1 MFRQADGNIRIPGGL
16 ETLMKHILALL
27 FVCLATL
34 IEPAAGVPLG
44 RETARQAAHGVVA
57 EVLEAL
63 ADRDFQK
70 LASFIGEKG
79 LIVSPYVMIDGG
91 DVRLSRTEVENCA
104 TSPQVR
110 PWGEKDGSGDPIEAN
125 CGRYFE
131 EFVWNADYR
140 QADEV
145 LYNEPRQ
152 RGNDI
157 NNNHEF
163 APDGIV
169 VELHIRGE
177 GDLAAMNWKSLR
189 LIFGMSD
196 QGLSLIA
203 ITRDVWTI

>member
-1 MFRQADGNIRIPGGL
+1 MKRIAASL
-16 ETLMKHILALL
+16 FLA
-27 FVCLATL
+27 VL
-34 IEPAAGVPLG
+34 IIAQSAGAQTIGP
-44 RETARQAAHGVVA
+44 EAARQAGEALVPK
-57 EVLEAL
+57 VLEAL
-63 ADRDFQK
+63 AVRDFGM
-70 LASFIGEKG
+70 LASFVGDEG
-79 LIVSPYVMIDGG
+79 LRLSPYVMLDDS
-91 DVRLSRTEVENCA
+91 DVILSRSELERCA
-104 TSPQVR
+104 TDPQMR
-110 PWGEKDGSGDPIEAN
+110 YWGDRDGSGDPIETT
-125 CGRYFE
+125 CGLYFD

-140 QADEV
+140 EADEV

-177 GDLAAMNWKSLR
+177 MNWKSLR
-189 LIFGMSD
+189 LIFREGA